1 MTSPQLHPA
10 QWFRFAR
17 RKARRAWLNYGFF
30 WFGAVL
36 VGLVAVLFARGA
48 DLAQAQFVHWIAG
61 RPWLALLITPT
72 LTALCVWLTRK
83 FFVGSE
89 GSGIPQVIAAMHA
102 PARRQLIPRLFG
114 LRIIIGKIG
123 LGLLGLMGGLTIG
136 REGPTVHIG
145 ASIMYEMRR
154 FYPRVSPQ
162 LERSLLLAGAAAGLS
177 AAFNTPLAGIVFAIE
192 ELARS
197 FESRTNGTLIT
208 AIVFS
213 GLVSVALAG
222 NYLYFGQISSAITP
236 QASFVFPLIFAAVL
250 CGAAGGIFNLLL
262 LRQKRWIPQ
271 RLQVIRATRPL
282 VWGAGLG
289 LLIAVVGIASGGET
303 WGSGYEQAR
312 ALLMNQ
318 KETVGYLYP
327 LAKLG
332 TMVLTYLAG
341 TPAGLFSPSLSIGA
355 GFGHAA
361 SALFPAASASA
372 VVAVCM
378 VGYLAAVTQ
387 SPLTSFIIVMEMIN
401 GSGLV
406 IPLMATALIS
416 SRVANFFTPPL
427 YDALAHQNYSATSDP
442 AKAPE
447 EEVVPAAED
456 AELVAE
462 DVVLPDRAAA
472 DEGPAR

>member
-1 MTSPQLHPA
+1 MPSLLHP
-10 QWFRFAR
+10 QYLFTLAR
-17 RKARRAWLNYGFF
+17 RNMRRAWLNYGFF

-36 VGLVAVLFARGA
+36 VGLLAVLFARWA
-48 DLAQAQFVHWIAG
+48 NQAQDEFVHVIAG
-61 RPWLALLITPT
+61 RAWLALLITPT

-83 FFVGSE
+83 YFVGSE

-102 PARRQLIPRLFG
+102 PKRRQLIPGLFG
-114 LRIIIGKIG
+114 LRIIVGKIG
-123 LGLLGLMGGLTIG
+123 VGLLGLAAGLTIG

-177 AAFNTPLAGIVFAIE
+177 GAFNTPLAGVVFAIE
-192 ELARS
+192 EIARS

-208 AIVFS
+208 AIVVS

-236 QASFVFPLIFAAVL
+236 HASFVFPVIFAAIL
-250 CGAAGGIFNLLL
+250 CGAAGGVFNLLV

-271 RLQVIRATRPL
+271 RLLDIRASRPL

-289 LLIAVVGIASGGET
+289 LLIAVVGIASGGDT
-303 WGSGYEQAR
+303 WGSGYDQAR
-312 ALLMNQ
+312 ALLMEQ
-318 KETVGYLYP
+318 KETVGYFYP

-332 TMVLTYLAG
+332 TMVLTYMAG

-355 GFGHAA
+355 GFGHVA
-361 SALFPAASASA
+361 SALFPGASASA

-401 GSGLV
+401 GSSLL

-427 YDALAHQNYSATSDP
+427 YDALAHQNYGSVSEDAAAPGDEDVP
-442 AKAPE
+442 ANEDA
-447 EEVVPAAED
+447 VLAAED
-456 AELVAE
+456 AA
-462 DVVLPDRAAA
+462 LPDRADDAGESQ
-472 DEGPAR
+472 DR

>member
-1 MTSPQLHPA
+1 MPSLLHP
-10 QWFRFAR
+10 QYLFTLAR
-17 RKARRAWLNYGFF
+17 RNMRRAWLNYGFF

-36 VGLVAVLFARGA
+36 VGLLAVLFARWA
-48 DLAQAQFVHWIAG
+48 NQAQDEFVHVIAG
-61 RPWLALLITPT
+61 RAWLALLITPT
-72 LTALCVWLTRK
+72 LTALCVWLTRR

-102 PARRQLIPRLFG
+102 PKRRQLIPGLFG
-114 LRIIIGKIG
+114 LRIIVGKIG
-123 LGLLGLMGGLTIG
+123 VGLLGLAAGLTIG

-177 AAFNTPLAGIVFAIE
+177 GAFNTPLAGVVFAIE
-192 ELARS
+192 EIARS

-208 AIVFS
+208 AIVVS

-236 QASFVFPLIFAAVL
+236 HASFVFPVIFAAIL
-250 CGAAGGIFNLLL
+250 CGAAGGVFNLLV

-271 RLQVIRATRPL
+271 RLLDIRASRPL

-289 LLIAVVGIASGGET
+289 LLIAVVGIASGGDT
-303 WGSGYEQAR
+303 WGSGYDQAR
-312 ALLMNQ
+312 ALLMEQ
-318 KETVGYLYP
+318 KETVGYFYP

-332 TMVLTYLAG
+332 TMVLTYMAG

-355 GFGHAA
+355 GFGHVA
-361 SALFPAASASA
+361 SALFPGASASA

-401 GSGLV
+401 GSSLL

-427 YDALAHQNYSATSDP
+427 YDALAHQNYGSVSEDAAAPGDEDVP
-442 AKAPE
+442 ANEDA
-447 EEVVPAAED
+447 VLAAED
-456 AELVAE
+456 AA
-462 DVVLPDRAAA
+462 LPDRADDAGESQ
-472 DEGPAR
+472 DR